1 MLTTFQNPLYVR
13 ATQKEAQTREL
24 VITGLTHLVSA
35 NPDNGL
41 RQCLSLAFDK
51 DKKKRAIF
59 AHVFTRVIQKGIKFE
74 TLSKPEAQAKRS
86 GLCEVRT
93 CCCCGD
99 TVE

>member
-1 MLTTFQNPLYVR
+1 MTFQNPQNLR
-13 ATQKEAQTREL
+13 AIQKEAQTREL

-59 AHVFTRVIQKGIKFE
+59 AHVFTRVIRKGIKFE
-74 TLSKPEAQAKRS
+74 VLNKPETQVKRS
-86 GLCEVRT
+86 GLCEVRL
-93 CCCCGD
+93 CCCYGN
-99 TVE
+99 TAE